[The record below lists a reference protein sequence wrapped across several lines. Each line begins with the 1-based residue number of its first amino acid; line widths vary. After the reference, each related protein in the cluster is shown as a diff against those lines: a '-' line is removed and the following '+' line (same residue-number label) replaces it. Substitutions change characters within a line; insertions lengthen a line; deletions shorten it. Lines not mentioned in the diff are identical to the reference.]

1 MSLVGWAPVEPQSL
15 ESQGPLL
22 PLPADSLSTAWGKE
36 FLNMIS
42 VIIVAFNSASTI
54 FDCLTSLNDQTCRSF
69 EVILVD
75 NTPGNKTGA
84 VVEIRKSTFRF
95 PLRLFY
101 PGVNLGFPG
110 GSNYG
115 LRYAS
120 GKYIALLNP
129 DAIADPFW
137 LETLQKGMDSHP
149 EVGICASKMI
159 VHGEKV
165 IDSAGDGFATSLKG
179 FKRGERESQDRFDR
193 EEYVFGA
200 CAGATLYR
208 SEMIEKIGFLDSD
221 FFLIHEDTDFNFR
234 AQLGGWKVLYVP
246 EARVHHKVRSSI
258 IEMSQ
263 TAVYYTLR
271 NSEFV
276 RWKNVP
282 GKCLLRCLPELM
294 LGALT
299 EFFYF
304 ALKHKRMRLY
314 FEAKRDAFKALPKML
329 GKRRSI
335 LPARRVGEDY
345 LLSIMTPVWRREYLL
360 GRVEKFLL
368 H

>member
-1 MSLVGWAPVEPQSL
+1 
-15 ESQGPLL
+15 
-22 PLPADSLSTAWGKE
+22 
-36 FLNMIS
+36 
-42 VIIVAFNSASTI
+42 VAFKSSGTI
-54 FDCLTSLNDQTCRSF
+54 FECLNSLNEQTGRGF

-75 NTPGNKTGA
+75 NSPENETGIA
-84 VVEIRKSTFRF
+84 VESRKSVFKF
-95 PLRLFY
+95 PLAVLY

-110 GSNYG
+110 GNSYG
-115 LRYAS
+115 LVHAS
-120 GKYIALLNP
+120 GRYIGLLNP

-137 LETLQKGMDSHP
+137 LERLREGMDSHP

-159 VHGEKV
+159 ACGENV

-179 FKRGERESQDRFDR
+179 YKRGERENPDQYTRQ
-193 EEYVFGA
+193 EYVFGA

-208 SEMIEKIGFLDSD
+208 KEMIEKIGFLDSD

-234 AQLGGWKVLYVP
+234 AQLSGWKVLYIP
-246 EARVHHKVRSSI
+246 EALVHHRVRSSI
-258 IEMSQ
+258 GEMSN
-263 TAVYYTLR
+263 TAAYYTLR

-294 LGALT
+294 LGTLT

-304 ALKHKRMRLY
+304 VLKHKLGRSY
-314 FEAKRDAFKALPKML
+314 FEAKRDALKALPKML
-329 GKRRSI
+329 RKRRAI
-335 LPARRVGEDY
+335 LTARRVGEDY

-368 H
+368 R